1 MTVVTNRELNATA
14 NTTEEIV
21 SLRERQKQ
29 LLVLVGELL
38 QTNEELR
45 QKVARLEVQDAVG
58 SCVFPG
64 L

>member
-45 QKVARLEVQDAVG
+45 QKVARLEVQGAVG
-58 SCVFPG
+58 GCVFPG